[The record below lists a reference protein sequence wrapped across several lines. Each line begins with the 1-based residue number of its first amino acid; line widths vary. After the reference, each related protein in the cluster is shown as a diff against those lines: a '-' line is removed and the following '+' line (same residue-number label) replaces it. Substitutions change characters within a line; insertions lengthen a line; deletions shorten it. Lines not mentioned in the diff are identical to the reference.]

1 MIELIPLT
9 SAELTTGEF
18 VAIGDTPRGTRMI
31 AEVKAARFEGE
42 RLSARLAGTAAA
54 DWALIRPDGVIEV
67 DVRISL
73 QTDDGAMV
81 YLSYTGNLDPQL
93 AVDMLGLFEDINETG
108 VTTIFATHDRTLL
121 DRRPH
126 RVVVLDSGK
135 AMDAKH
141 GLSEPSDLAGLQ
153 VA

>member
-1 MIELIPLT
+1 MIELIPLAK
-9 SAELTTGEF
+9 AELATGDF

-73 QTDDGAMV
+73 KTDDGAMV
-81 YLSYTGNLDPQL
+81 YLSYNGNLDPQRGEWPVL
-93 AVDMLGLFEDINETG
+93 SMMRFETG
-108 VTTIFATHDRTLL
+108 DQRYAWLNRICAVGKGQVGDGVVRYEIFEMR
-121 DRRPH
+121 
-126 RVVVLDSGK
+126 
-135 AMDAKH
+135 
-141 GLSEPSDLAGLQ
+141 
-153 VA
+153 

>member
-81 YLSYTGNLDPQL
+81 YLSYTGNLDPQRGEWPVL
-93 AVDMLGLFEDINETG
+93 SMMRFETG
-108 VTTIFATHDRTLL
+108 DQRYAWLNRICAVGKGQVGDGVVRYEIFEMR
-121 DRRPH
+121 
-126 RVVVLDSGK
+126 
-135 AMDAKH
+135 
-141 GLSEPSDLAGLQ
+141 
-153 VA
+153 